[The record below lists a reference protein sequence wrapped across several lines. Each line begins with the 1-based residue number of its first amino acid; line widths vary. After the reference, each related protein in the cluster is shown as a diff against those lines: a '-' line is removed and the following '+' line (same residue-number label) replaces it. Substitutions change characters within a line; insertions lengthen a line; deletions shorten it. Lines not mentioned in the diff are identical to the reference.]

1 MNEFIQRFNYNLFY
15 CKRFWYIYI
24 EITEQVEIYKNIYMN
39 KAKWNM
45 DLAINELPLDSC
57 QPIRSKEYNY
67 LIQRDKH
74 RILQMN

>member
-1 MNEFIQRFNYNLFY
+1 
-15 CKRFWYIYI
+15 
-24 EITEQVEIYKNIYMN
+24 MN

-45 DLAINELPLDSC
+45 DLVINEKSIAKIDLAINELPLDSC
-57 QPIRSKEYNY
+57 QPMRSKEYNY

>member
-1 MNEFIQRFNYNLFY
+1 
-15 CKRFWYIYI
+15 
-24 EITEQVEIYKNIYMN
+24 
-39 KAKWNM
+39 M